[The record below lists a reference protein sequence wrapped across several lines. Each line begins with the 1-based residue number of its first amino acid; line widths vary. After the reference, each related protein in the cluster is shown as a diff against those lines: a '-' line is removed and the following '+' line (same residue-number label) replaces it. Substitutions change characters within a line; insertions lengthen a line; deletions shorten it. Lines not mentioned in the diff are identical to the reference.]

1 MDSFHKVDRRK
12 FLTVAGF
19 TAGAFGMQESLAA
32 IDDASSG
39 GKYNFDEVVD
49 RTGSNCIKWDR
60 AIDTYGSENIQVA
73 MTIADMDFRVA
84 PAITKA
90 LKKRIEHDVWGY
102 GQQPP
107 TYKQAIADWAKERH
121 GEDIDTDLILHTAGV
136 HEGIISTLRA
146 FAPRGS
152 KVILQTPAYSTF
164 YLDIR
169 KSGCVPS
176 ECPLKSA
183 NGRYEMDFESLE
195 RTIDEQTRALIL
207 CNPNNPTGNC
217 WTADDLM
224 TLGEICTRRDIVVL
238 ADEVHCD
245 LTRSGVR
252 YTPYGT
258 LDNEEIVRNSVTL
271 KSTSKPFNL
280 AATKIG
286 YLYSGNEDYIARIQ
300 ATGHNDWLNILGFIA
315 CNAAYS
321 KGGDWLD
328 QAKVYIDGNMDF
340 VDEYVRSRMPGVS
353 FVKPEGTYLAWLDFG
368 DFFSRVGADD
378 MTNAANKKLDASA
391 KPLTP
396 EEFMVKYFIENA
408 GIYLND
414 GSRYGPGG
422 AGHMRMNLATSRKRV
437 ELALSNITEA
447 MAAA

>member
-1 MDSFHKVDRRK
+1 MDNLRKVDRRK

-19 TAGAFGMQESLAA
+19 TAGAFGMQESLAT

-39 GKYNFDEVVD
+39 GKYDFDEVVD

-60 AIDTYGSENIQVA
+60 AIEHLRQRQHPGRDDHRGHGLPCRRLRS
-73 MTIADMDFRVA
+73 
-84 PAITKA
+84 PKA

-136 HEGIISTLRA
+136 HEGIISSLRA

-183 NGRYEMDFESLE
+183 NGRYEMDFETLE
-195 RTIDEQTRALIL
+195 RTIDDQTRALIL

-217 WTADDLM
+217 WAAEDLM
-224 TLGEICTRRDIVVL
+224 TLGEICTRRGIVVL

-245 LTRSGVR
+245 LTRGGVR

-258 LDNEEIVRNSVTL
+258 LDNEEIVRNSITL

-321 KGGDWLD
+321 EGGDWLD

-353 FVKPEGTYLAWLDFG
+353 FVKPEGTYLAWLDFS
-368 DFFSRVGADD
+368 DILCESRCRRHGERGEQKAGCIGQ
-378 MTNAANKKLDASA
+378 TANA
-391 KPLTP
+391 
-396 EEFMVKYFIENA
+396 
-408 GIYLND
+408 
-414 GSRYGPGG
+414 
-422 AGHMRMNLATSRKRV
+422 
-437 ELALSNITEA
+437 
-447 MAAA
+447 

>member
-1 MDSFHKVDRRK
+1 
-12 FLTVAGF
+12 
-19 TAGAFGMQESLAA
+19 MQESLAA
-32 IDDASSG
+32 IDEASSG

-60 AIDTYGSENIQVA
+60 AIDTYGSEDIQVA

-353 FVKPEGTYLAWLDFG
+353 FVKPEGTYLAWLDFSE
-368 DFFSRVGADD
+368 FFARVGADD

-422 AGHMRMNLATSRKRV
+422 AGYMRMNLATARQRV
-437 ELALSNITEA
+437 QLALDNISNA
-447 MAAA
+447 MSAV